1 MSVAASAASVSVAT
15 PFKYTFEDQVSY
27 FTPVYEK
34 LGHIYKNAEDKPATF
49 MGSLNA
55 GDEQLYIGGGAINKA
70 FNIAI
75 RTDDYDTTLYDL
87 SVKMHL
93 SCYMDCYNVE
103 EEEDLV
109 PDIYS
114 RTKYLNKINDAYL
127 NTNKAGTLH
136 HFNAFKEGGKF
147 ADNPYIADMYLYV
160 SESRLTDFISNGLY
174 PADIFI
180 DILKKLPYNN
190 EANKAMLYCVGPKG
204 LRGLNGIKG
213 KHASTTDDFKDAVY
227 IVGKNIANAIY
238 HYNNTPDTEKI
249 DYVRICLISG
259 GGFKHEGVSHIEV
272 AESIIKGIHEVNV
285 MNSKKQITNVVYN
298 FAYDNDAF
306 KQAYDNL
313 GLKD

>member
-1 MSVAASAASVSVAT
+1 MTDTSAATV
-15 PFKYTFEDQVSY
+15 PFKYTFEDPVSY

-34 LGHIYKNAEDKPATF
+34 SGHIYKNAGDKPATF

-70 FNIAI
+70 FNTAI
-75 RTDDYDTTLYDL
+75 RADDYDTILYDL

-103 EEEDLV
+103 EEEGLT

-114 RTKYLNKINDAYL
+114 RTNYLKKINDAYL

-136 HFNAFKEGGKF
+136 NYNAFKKGGKF
-147 ADNPYIADMYLYV
+147 EDNPYLADMYLYV
-160 SESRLTDFISNGLY
+160 SERRLTDFLSNGLY
-174 PADIFI
+174 PGDIFI
-180 DILKKLPYNN
+180 DILKKTPYNN
-190 EANKAMLYCVGPKG
+190 EANKAMIYCVGPKG
-204 LRGLNGIKG
+204 LREKE
-213 KHASTTDDFKDAVY
+213 DFKDAMY

-238 HYNNTPDTEKI
+238 LYNININTADTEKI

-259 GGFKHEGVSHIEV
+259 GCFKHEGVSHIEV
-272 AESIIKGIHEVNV
+272 AESLIKGIHEVNV
-285 MNSKKQITNVVYN
+285 MKKITNVVYN

-306 KQAYDNL
+306 KLAYGNL